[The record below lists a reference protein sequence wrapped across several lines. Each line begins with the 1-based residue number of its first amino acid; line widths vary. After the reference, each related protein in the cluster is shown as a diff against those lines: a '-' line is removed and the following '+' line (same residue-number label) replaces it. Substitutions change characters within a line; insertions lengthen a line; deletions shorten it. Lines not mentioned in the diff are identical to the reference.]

1 MPQGGRFPQL
11 TPEWWPVAAGGVRR
25 AAGRIFPNSALAD
38 KPPSGTLIAQ
48 DAERY
53 IGLGYV
59 FGGDASQPGVW
70 DCSSFVSYVLGHDLG
85 LALPGGRW
93 GEPGFPPTAHG
104 PVVTS
109 YASWTGAVTVTTAEV
124 GDLACFVGEGASG
137 HIGIVVG
144 NNLMVSALDT
154 AQGTCKTPIIGY
166 GPYGAPLIYRRIL
179 GIPPG
184 PGIPGRG
191 GGGGAGG
198 GGPGSALVA
207 LMVVGAMAGAVVLAA
222 GLVGALV
229 AAGSVW
235 LAGKAMS

>member
-1 MPQGGRFPQL
+1 MPWEPLAAPGV
-11 TPEWWPVAAGGVRR
+11 TPEWWPLAAGAARR
-25 AAGRIFPNSALAD
+25 AAGRVFPNSALAN
-38 KPPSGTLIAQ
+38 KPPSGTVIAQ

-59 FGGDASQPGVW
+59 YGGDASQPGVW

-93 GEPGFPPTAHG
+93 GEPGFPPTSHG
-104 PVVTS
+104 PDVEA
-109 YASWTGAVTVTTAEV
+109 YASWTGAVTVPTPEV
-124 GDLACFVGEGASG
+124 GDLACFVGVGASG

-144 NNLMVSALDT
+144 NNLMVSALNT
-154 AQGTCKTPIIGY
+154 SQGTCKTPIIGY
-166 GPYGAPLIYRRIL
+166 GPYGAPLEYRRIL

-191 GGGGAGG
+191 GGGGGG
-198 GGPGSALVA
+198 TSSGNALIA

-222 GLVGALV
+222 GLAGGIV